1 MTAQVPNFVSPLLQF
16 ALRRNEGNAVILS
29 RLSKSVL
36 FIAVTLVLSLLAVPS
51 EAAVKRSV
59 SMTPIP
65 ASLIAGQQITLSG
78 KTTGGLKGSKVKIQI
93 KQGKKWKTLKTVKSK
108 KKGGKWSATITAPAS
123 TPALSIRALSG
134 SKKTKVQS
142 IAVVAPLNFVTVG
155 PGTRILG
162 VDLSRW
168 QSIGEALDFNRMAA
182 AGVAYAF
189 IKGSDG
195 LATEDEKAIPHVTEW
210 APAAKAAGILVGYYH
225 FARIPVTA
233 DPNVIVADAQ
243 AQAAHAA
250 ARLAALGGYDERT
263 LPYVLDVEGVDPTI
277 TDEMVT
283 LWTFTWLDAMQA
295 ATARVPIFYSY
306 RNFIA
311 SRYLQDAPTVE
322 KFRNYHLWLAQP
334 GNPADP
340 AVQVGQGLSGRP
352 CYESAWKQTD
362 CSYVWTFW
370 QYTNSGDRELY
381 GIPWRPSSGDCP
393 VDVTLCRPGRDSGR
407 NHLDLNVFN
416 GTAADLTALV
426 SGSWVRSAAEYR

>member
-1 MTAQVPNFVSPLLQF
+1 M
-16 ALRRNEGNAVILS
+16 ILS
-29 RLSKSVL
+29 RFSKSVL
-36 FIAVTLVLSLLAVPS
+36 FIAVTLIISLLAVPS
-51 EAAVKRSV
+51 EAAAKTSV
-59 SMTPIP
+59 SMTPVP
-65 ASLIAGQQITLSG
+65 SALVAGQQITLSG

-93 KQGKKWKTLKTVKSK
+93 KKGKKWKTLKTVKSK
-108 KKGGKWSATITAPAS
+108 KKGGAWSATIKAPAS
-123 TPALSIRALSG
+123 TPALSIRAISG

-142 IAVVAPLNFVTVG
+142 TAVVAPLNFVTVG
-155 PGTRILG
+155 PGARILG

-168 QSIGEALDFNRMAA
+168 QSIGEAIDFNRMAA

-195 LATEDEKAIPHVTEW
+195 LASEDALAIPHVTAW

-233 DPNVIVADAQ
+233 DPNVIIADAQ
-243 AQAAHAA
+243 AQAAQAA
-250 ARLAALGGYDERT
+250 GRLAGLGGYDERT
-263 LPYVLDVEGVDPTI
+263 MPYVLDVEGVNSSI
-277 TDEMVT
+277 SDEMVT
-283 LWTFTWLDAMQA
+283 LWTFTWMDAMQA
-295 ATARVPIFYSY
+295 ATGRVPIMYSY
-306 RNFIA
+306 RSFLA
-311 SRYLQDAPTVE
+311 DRYLQDAATVE

-352 CYESAWKQTD
+352 CYNTAWKQSD

-381 GIPWRPSSGDCP
+381 GIPWRPTSGDCP
-393 VDVTLCRPGRDSGR
+393 TDVTLCRPGRDSGR
-407 NHLDLNVFN
+407 NHLDLNVFS
-416 GTAADLTALV
+416 GTAADLSALV

>member
-1 MTAQVPNFVSPLLQF
+1 M
-16 ALRRNEGNAVILS
+16 ILS
-29 RLSKSVL
+29 RLNKSVL

-51 EAAVKRSV
+51 EAAVKQSV

-65 ASLIAGQQITLSG
+65 ASLVAGQQITLSG

-93 KQGKKWKTLKTVKSK
+93 KQGKKWKTVKTVKSK

-123 TPALSIRALSG
+123 TPALSIRAIAG
-134 SKKTKVQS
+134 NKKTKVQS
-142 IAVVAPLNFVTVG
+142 TAVVAPLNLAAAG
-155 PGTRILG
+155 PGSRILG

-168 QSIGEALDFNRMAA
+168 QNIGEALDFNRMAA

-195 LATEDEKAIPHVTEW
+195 LASEDVLAIPHVTAW

-243 AQAAHAA
+243 AQAAQAA
-250 ARLAALGGYDERT
+250 ARLAGLGGYDDRT
-263 LPYVLDVEGVDPTI
+263 MPYVLDVENVDPTI
-277 TDEMVT
+277 SDEMVT
-283 LWTFTWLDAMQA
+283 LWTFTWLDAMQG
-295 ATARVPIFYSY
+295 ATGRAPIMYSY
-306 RNFIA
+306 RNFL
-311 SRYLQDAPTVE
+311 STRYLQDQATID

-340 AVQVGQGLSGRP
+340 AVQVGQGLNGRP
-352 CYESAWKQTD
+352 CYETAWKQSD

-370 QYTNSGDRELY
+370 QYTNTGDRELY
-381 GIPWRPSSGDCP
+381 GIPWRPSLGDCP
-393 VDVTLCRPGRDSGR
+393 ADVTLCRPGRDTGR
-407 NHLDLNVFN
+407 NHLDLNVFS
-416 GTAADLTALV
+416 GSAADLSALV
-426 SGSWVRSAAEYR
+426 SGSWVRSPAEYR

>member
-1 MTAQVPNFVSPLLQF
+1 M
-16 ALRRNEGNAVILS
+16 ILS

-51 EAAVKRSV
+51 EAAVKQSV

-65 ASLIAGQQITLSG
+65 ASLVAGQQISLSG

-93 KQGKKWKTLKTVKSK
+93 KQGKKWKTVKTVKSK
-108 KKGGKWSATITAPAS
+108 KKGGKWSAKITAPAS
-123 TPALSIRALSG
+123 TPALSIRAISG

-142 IAVVAPLNFVTVG
+142 TAVVAPLNLAAVG
-155 PGTRILG
+155 PGSRILG

-168 QSIGEALDFNRMAA
+168 QNIGEALDFNRMAA

-195 LATEDEKAIPHVTEW
+195 LASEDVLAIPHVTAW

-243 AQAAHAA
+243 AQAAQAA
-250 ARLAALGGYDERT
+250 ARLAGLGGYDDRT
-263 LPYVLDVEGVDPTI
+263 MPYVLDVENVDPTI
-277 TDEMVT
+277 SDEMVT
-283 LWTFTWLDAMQA
+283 LWTFTWLDAMQG
-295 ATARVPIFYSY
+295 ATGRAPIMYSY
-306 RNFIA
+306 RNFL
-311 SRYLQDAPTVE
+311 STRYLQDQATID

-340 AVQVGQGLSGRP
+340 AVQVGQGLNGRP
-352 CYESAWKQTD
+352 CYETAWKQSD

-370 QYTNSGDRELY
+370 QYTNTGDRELY
-381 GIPWRPSSGDCP
+381 GIPWRPSLGDCP
-393 VDVTLCRPGRDSGR
+393 ADVTLCRPGRDTGR
-407 NHLDLNVFN
+407 NHLDLNVFS
-416 GTAADLTALV
+416 GSAADLSALV
-426 SGSWVRSAAEYR
+426 SGSWVRSPAEYR

>member
-1 MTAQVPNFVSPLLQF
+1 MT
-16 ALRRNEGNAVILS
+16 IT
-29 RLSKSVL
+29 RLNKSVL
-36 FIAVTLVLSLLAVPS
+36 LIALTLILSLLAVPS
-51 EAAVKRSV
+51 EAAVKRKV
-59 SMTPIP
+59 SMAPIP
-65 ASLIAGQQITLSG
+65 ASLVAGQQITLSG
-78 KTTGGLKGSKVKIQI
+78 KTTGSLKGSKVKIQI
-93 KQGKKWKTLKTVKSK
+93 KKGKKWKTVKTVKSK
-108 KKGGKWSATITAPAS
+108 KKGGKWSATIKAPAS
-123 TPALSIRALSG
+123 TPALSIRAISG
-134 SKKTKVQS
+134 NKKTKVQS
-142 IAVVAPLNFVTVG
+142 TAVVAPLNLASVG
-155 PGTRILG
+155 PGSRILG

-168 QSIGEALDFNRMAA
+168 QSSGEPLDFNRMAA
-182 AGVAYAF
+182 SGVAYAF

-195 LATEDEKAIPHVTEW
+195 LASEDALAVPHVSAW

-250 ARLAALGGYDERT
+250 ARLAGLGGYDERT
-263 LPYVLDVEGVDPTI
+263 MPYVLDVEGVDSSI

-283 LWTFTWLDAMQA
+283 LWTFTWMDAMQA
-295 ATARVPIFYSY
+295 ATGRVPIMYSY
-306 RNFIA
+306 RSFLA
-311 SRYLQDAPTVE
+311 DRYLQDAATVA

-352 CYESAWKQTD
+352 CYNTAWKQTD

-393 VDVTLCRPGRDSGR
+393 TDVTLCRPGRDTGR

-416 GTAADLTALV
+416 GTAADLSALV
-426 SGSWVRSAAEYR
+426 SGSWLRSAAEYR

>member
-1 MTAQVPNFVSPLLQF
+1 M
-16 ALRRNEGNAVILS
+16 ILS

-36 FIAVTLVLSLLAVPS
+36 FIAVTLVLSLLAMPS
-51 EAAVKRSV
+51 EAAVKQSV

-65 ASLIAGQQITLSG
+65 ASLVAGQQITLSG

-93 KQGKKWKTLKTVKSK
+93 KQGKKWKTVKTVKSK
-108 KKGGKWSATITAPAS
+108 KKGGKWSAKINAPAS
-123 TPALSIRALSG
+123 TPALSIRAISG

-142 IAVVAPLNFVTVG
+142 TAVVAPLNIAAVG
-155 PGTRILG
+155 PGSRILG

-168 QSIGEALDFNRMAA
+168 QNIGEALDFNRMAA

-195 LATEDEKAIPHVTEW
+195 LASEDVLAIPHATAW

-243 AQAAHAA
+243 AQAAQAA
-250 ARLAALGGYDERT
+250 ARLAGLGGYDDRT
-263 LPYVLDVEGVDPTI
+263 MPYVLDVENVDPTI
-277 TDEMVT
+277 SDEMVT

-295 ATARVPIFYSY
+295 ATARAPIVYSY
-306 RNFIA
+306 RNFLA
-311 SRYLQDAPTVE
+311 TRYLQDAATID

-340 AVQVGQGLSGRP
+340 AVQVGQGLNGRP
-352 CYESAWKQTD
+352 CYETAWKQSD

-370 QYTNSGDRELY
+370 QYTNTGDRELY
-381 GIPWRPSSGDCP
+381 GIPWRPSLGDCP
-393 VDVTLCRPGRDSGR
+393 ADVTLCRPGRDTGR
-407 NHLDLNVFN
+407 NHLDLNVFS
-416 GTAADLTALV
+416 GSAADLSALV
-426 SGSWVRSAAEYR
+426 SGSWVRSPAEYR

>member
-1 MTAQVPNFVSPLLQF
+1 M
-16 ALRRNEGNAVILS
+16 ILS

-36 FIAVTLVLSLLAVPS
+36 LIAVTLVLSLLALPS
-51 EAAVKRSV
+51 EAAVKQSV

-65 ASLIAGQQITLSG
+65 ASLVAGQQITLSG

-93 KQGKKWKTLKTVKSK
+93 KQGKKWKTVKTVKSK
-108 KKGGKWSATITAPAS
+108 KKGGKWSANITAPAS
-123 TPALSIRALSG
+123 TPALSIRAISG

-142 IAVVAPLNFVTVG
+142 TAVVAPLNLAAVG
-155 PGTRILG
+155 PGSRILG

-168 QSIGEALDFNRMAA
+168 QNIGEALDFNRMAA

-195 LATEDEKAIPHVTEW
+195 LASEDVLAIPHVTAW

-243 AQAAHAA
+243 AQAAQAA
-250 ARLAALGGYDERT
+250 ARLAGLGGYDDRT
-263 LPYVLDVEGVDPTI
+263 MPYVLDVENVDPTI
-277 TDEMVT
+277 SDEMVT
-283 LWTFTWLDAMQA
+283 LWTFTWLDAMQG
-295 ATARVPIFYSY
+295 ATGRAPIMYSY
-306 RNFIA
+306 RNFL
-311 SRYLQDAPTVE
+311 STRYLQDQATID

-340 AVQVGQGLSGRP
+340 AVQVGQGLNGRP
-352 CYESAWKQTD
+352 CYETAWKQSD

-370 QYTNSGDRELY
+370 QYTNTGDRELY
-381 GIPWRPSSGDCP
+381 GIPWRPSLGDCP
-393 VDVTLCRPGRDSGR
+393 ADVTLCRPGRDTGR
-407 NHLDLNVFN
+407 NHLDLNVFS
-416 GTAADLTALV
+416 GSAADLSALV
-426 SGSWVRSAAEYR
+426 SGSWVRSPAEYR

>member
-1 MTAQVPNFVSPLLQF
+1 
-16 ALRRNEGNAVILS
+16 
-29 RLSKSVL
+29 
-36 FIAVTLVLSLLAVPS
+36 
-51 EAAVKRSV
+51 
-59 SMTPIP
+59 
-65 ASLIAGQQITLSG
+65 
-78 KTTGGLKGSKVKIQI
+78 
-93 KQGKKWKTLKTVKSK
+93 
-108 KKGGKWSATITAPAS
+108 
-123 TPALSIRALSG
+123 
-134 SKKTKVQS
+134 
-142 IAVVAPLNFVTVG
+142 
-155 PGTRILG
+155 LG

-168 QSIGEALDFNRMAA
+168 QSIGEPIDFNRMAA

-195 LATEDEKAIPHVTEW
+195 LASEDALAIPHVTAW
-210 APAAKAAGILVGYYH
+210 SPAAKAAGILVGYYH

-250 ARLAALGGYDERT
+250 ARLGGLGGYDDRT

-277 TDEMVT
+277 SDEMVT

-295 ATARVPIFYSY
+295 ATGRTPIMYSY
-306 RNFIA
+306 RNFLA
-311 SRYLQDAPTVE
+311 TRYLQDAPTIA

-352 CYESAWKQTD
+352 CYQSAWKQSD

-381 GIPWRPSSGDCP
+381 GIPWRPSSGNCP
-393 VDVTLCRPGRDSGR
+393 ADVTLCRPGRDSGR

-416 GTAADLTALV
+416 GTAADLSALV
-426 SGSWVRSAAEYR
+426 SGSWLRSAAEYR

>member
-1 MTAQVPNFVSPLLQF
+1 M
-16 ALRRNEGNAVILS
+16 ILS
-29 RLSKSVL
+29 RFSKSAL
-36 FIAVTLVLSLLAVPS
+36 FIVVTLVISLLAVPS
-51 EAAVKRSV
+51 EAAVKKSV
-59 SMTPIP
+59 TMTPVP
-65 ASLIAGQQITLSG
+65 AALVAGQQITLSG
-78 KTTGGLKGSKVKIQI
+78 KTTGSLKGSKVKIQI
-93 KQGKKWKTLKTVKSK
+93 KKGKKWKTLKTVKSK
-108 KKGGKWSATITAPAS
+108 KKGGAWSATIKAPAS
-123 TPALSIRALSG
+123 TPALSIRAISG
-134 SKKTKVQS
+134 TKKTKVQS
-142 IAVVAPLNFVTVG
+142 TAVVAPLNFVSVG

-168 QSIGEALDFNRMAA
+168 QNIGEAIDFNRMAA

-195 LATEDEKAIPHVTEW
+195 LASEDALAIPHVTAW

-233 DPNVIVADAQ
+233 DPNVIIADAQ
-243 AQAAHAA
+243 AQAAQAA
-250 ARLAALGGYDERT
+250 GRLAGLGGYDERT
-263 LPYVLDVEGVDPTI
+263 MPYVLDVEGVNSSI
-277 TDEMVT
+277 SDEMVT
-283 LWTFTWLDAMQA
+283 LWTFTWMDAMQA
-295 ATARVPIFYSY
+295 ATGRVPIMYSY
-306 RNFIA
+306 RSFLA
-311 SRYLQDAPTVE
+311 DRYLQDAATVE

-352 CYESAWKQTD
+352 CYNTAWKQSD

-381 GIPWRPSSGDCP
+381 GIPWRPTSGDCP
-393 VDVTLCRPGRDSGR
+393 TDVTLCRSGRDSGR

-416 GTAADLTALV
+416 GTAADLSALV

>member
-1 MTAQVPNFVSPLLQF
+1 M
-16 ALRRNEGNAVILS
+16 ILS
-29 RLSKSVL
+29 RSSKSVL
-36 FIAVTLVLSLLAVPS
+36 VIAIAVVLSLLAVPS
-51 EAAVKRSV
+51 EATVKRSV

-65 ASLIAGQQITLSG
+65 AALIAGQQITVSG

-93 KQGKKWKTLKTVKSK
+93 KKGKKWKTVKTVKSK
-108 KKGGKWSATITAPAS
+108 KKGGKWSATFTAPAS
-123 TPALSIRALSG
+123 NPVLSIRAISG

-142 IAVVAPLNFVTVG
+142 TAVVAPLNFVTVG
-155 PGTRILG
+155 PGARILG

-168 QSIGEALDFNRMAA
+168 QSIGESLDFNRMAA

-189 IKGSDG
+189 IKASDG
-195 LATEDEKAIPHVTEW
+195 LASEDELAVPHVTTW

-233 DPNVIVADAQ
+233 DPALIVADAQ
-243 AQAAHAA
+243 AQAAQAA
-250 ARLAALGGYDERT
+250 ARLAQLGGYDDRT
-263 LPYVLDVEGVDPTI
+263 MPYVLDVEKVDPTI
-277 TDEMVT
+277 TDDMVT

-295 ATARVPIFYSY
+295 ATARVLIMYSY
-306 RNFIA
+306 RNFLA
-311 SRYLQDAPTVE
+311 SRYLQDPATIE

-340 AVQVGQGLSGRP
+340 AVQVGQGLNGRP
-352 CYESAWKQTD
+352 CYNTAWKQTD

-381 GIPWRPSSGDCP
+381 GIPWRPKSGDCP
-393 VDVTLCRPGRDSGR
+393 PDVTLCLPGTDSGR

-416 GTAADLTALV
+416 GTAADLSALV

>member
-1 MTAQVPNFVSPLLQF
+1 M
-16 ALRRNEGNAVILS
+16 ILS
-29 RLSKSVL
+29 RFSKSVL
-36 FIAVTLVLSLLAVPS
+36 FVAVALVLSLLAVPS
-51 EAAVKRSV
+51 EAAVKRKV
-59 SMTPIP
+59 SMAPIP
-65 ASLIAGQQITLSG
+65 TSLVAGQQITLSG
-78 KTTGGLKGSKVKIQI
+78 KTTGGLKGAKVKIQI
-93 KQGKKWKTLKTVKSK
+93 KQGKKWKTVKTVKSK
-108 KKGGKWSATITAPAS
+108 KKGGKWSAKIKAPAS
-123 TPALSIRALSG
+123 TPALSIRAISG
-134 SKKTKVQS
+134 NKKTKVQS
-142 IAVVAPLNFVTVG
+142 TSVVAPLNFVTVG
-155 PGTRILG
+155 PGSRILG

-168 QSIGEALDFNRMAA
+168 QSIGEAIDFNRMAA

-195 LATEDEKAIPHVTEW
+195 LASEDALAIPHVTAW

-233 DPNVIVADAQ
+233 DPNVIIADAQ

-250 ARLAALGGYDERT
+250 ARLGGLGGYDDRT
-263 LPYVLDVEGVDPTI
+263 LPYVLDVEGVDSSI
-277 TDEMVT
+277 SDEMVT

-295 ATARVPIFYSY
+295 ATGRTPIMYSY
-306 RNFIA
+306 RNFLA
-311 SRYLQDAPTVE
+311 TRYLQDAPTIE

-352 CYESAWKQTD
+352 CYQSAWKQSD

-370 QYTNSGDRELY
+370 QYTNSGDREVY
-381 GIPWRPSSGDCP
+381 GIPWRPRSGACP
-393 VDVTLCRPGRDSGR
+393 TDVTLCRPGRDSGR

-416 GTAADLTALV
+416 GTAADLSALV